1 MRRFFLRCA
10 AAALA
15 AVLTLPPALAAER
28 DSEMVRVGLAYGSSA
43 LASANLENNTGY
55 GSGYRMGYFDDGLDF
70 VELARTDEGETQI
83 TMVKAQNTWV
93 NGTSY
98 SNSDNGGEAIGCY
111 HVLVEDGYRSYEQ
124 AAADAQEYR
133 DGFVAWIGGDYQVRA
148 GAYLTEEEAED
159 AAWDLDGEVVGTSS
173 YAVNVTV
180 TGTDQILFQFDGGD
194 ALALGVMPDVTGTD
208 SVRTWFKGY
217 RYYGGFRYER
227 IGGGDLTVVNIVDL
241 ETYIKGVVPYE
252 MSSSWPLEALKV
264 QAVCARSYAYINIH
278 SGKHTSYHFDVCN
291 TTDCQAYYGAGTNS
305 SSYQA
310 TERTDRAVDETA
322 GEYAWYDGQ
331 VIEAFYS
338 SSHGGAS
345 ESVYNVWG
353 TSLEQ
358 YPYLCGVEDPYE
370 ADMASKNSYSSWTV
384 SYTSS
389 ELAQRLERYDYDA
402 SSGIESLTLTY
413 SDLGNVIQVRV
424 NYRDGGSDTI
434 RPSSMRSSSMRSVFG
449 ISSIR
454 FTVNGRAASSGS
466 GTTSSSGGGLTAN
479 GSTSLDSQGSYTVI
493 SGSGSLSQAGLDGLY
508 AISGS
513 GSITPAEDAAS
524 GGGSDTDTPA
534 GTQVTVSGSSYS
546 FQGSGNG
553 HQLGLSQYG
562 AWAMAERGFTYEE
575 IIEFYYPGTYVR

>member
-1 MRRFFLRCA
+1 MQF
-10 AAALA
+10 A
-15 AVLTLPPALAAER
+15 AVLLAVVLALPTVLAAG
-28 DSEMVRVGLAYGSSA
+28 SGGEMVRVGLAYGSGA
-43 LASANLENNTGY
+43 LVNANLENNTGY
-55 GSGYRMGYFDDGLDF
+55 GSGYRMGYFDDDLDF
-70 VELARTDEGETQI
+70 VELAWTDEDETQI
-83 TMVKAQNTWV
+83 TMVKTQNVWV
-93 NGTSY
+93 NGSSY
-98 SNSDNGGEAIGCY
+98 STSDNGGDVIGCY

-133 DGFVAWIGGDYQVRA
+133 DGFVAWIDGDYQVRA
-148 GAYLTEEEAED
+148 GSYTSRQEAED
-159 AAWDLDGEVVGTSS
+159 AAQSLGGTVAGTSS
-173 YAVNVTV
+173 YAVNVTR
-180 TGTDQILFQFDGGD
+180 TGTAEILFQFDGGD
-194 ALALGVMPDVTGTD
+194 DLALGVMPDVTGADT
-208 SVRTWFKGY
+208 VRTWFKGY

-227 IGGGDLTVVNIVDL
+227 IGGGALTVVNIVDL

-310 TERTDRAVDETA
+310 TERTDQAVDETA

-370 ADMASKNSYSSWTV
+370 ADMANKNSYSSWTV

-389 ELAQRLERYDYDA
+389 ELAQRLENYGYDA

-434 RPSSMRSSSMRSVFG
+434 RPSSMRSVFG

-454 FTVNGRAASSGS
+454 FTVNGQAASSGS

-479 GSTSLDSQGSYTVI
+479 GSTSLDSQGTYTVI

-524 GGGSDTDTPA
+524 GGGSGTDTPT

-562 AWAMAERGFTYEE
+562 AWAMAERGFTYDE

>member
-1 MRRFFLRCA
+1 MQFA
-10 AAALA
+10 AVLLAVVLALPTALA
-15 AVLTLPPALAAER
+15 AG
-28 DSEMVRVGLAYGSSA
+28 SGGEMVRVGLAYGSGA
-43 LASANLENNTGY
+43 LVNANLENNTGY

-70 VELARTDEGETQI
+70 VELARTDEDETQI
-83 TMVKAQNTWV
+83 TMVKTQNTWV

-98 SNSDNGGEAIGCY
+98 SNSDNGGDVIGCY
-111 HVLVEDGYRSYEQ
+111 HVLVESGYRSYEQ

-133 DGFVAWIGGDYQVRA
+133 DGFVAWIDGDYQVRA
-148 GAYLTEEEAED
+148 GSYTSRQEAED
-159 AAWDLDGEVVGTSS
+159 AAQSLGGTVAGTSS
-173 YAVNVTV
+173 YAVNVTR
-180 TGTDQILFQFDGGD
+180 TGTAEILFQFDGGD
-194 ALALGVMPDVTGTD
+194 ALALGVMPDVTGADT
-208 SVRTWFKGY
+208 VRTWFKGY
-217 RYYGGFRYER
+217 RYCGGFRYER

-252 MSSSWPLEALKV
+252 MSNSWPLEALKV

-310 TERTDRAVDETA
+310 NERTDQAVDETA
-322 GEYAWYDGQ
+322 GKYAWYDGQ

-353 TSLEQ
+353 SSLEQ

-370 ADMASKNSYSSWTV
+370 ADMASKNSYSSWRV

-389 ELAQRLERYDYDA
+389 ELAQRLQARGYNA
-402 SSGIESLTLTY
+402 SSGIASLTLTY

-424 NYRDGGSDTI
+424 TYGNGESNDLKPTSI
-434 RPSSMRSSSMRSVFG
+434 RSVFG
-449 ISSIR
+449 VSSIR
-454 FTVNGRAASSGS
+454 FTVNGQSVSSGA
-466 GTTSSSGGGLTAN
+466 GTSSSGGGLTAN
-479 GSTSLDSQGSYTVI
+479 GSASLDSQGTYTVI

-513 GSITPAEDAAS
+513 GSVTPAEDAAS
-524 GGGSDTDTPA
+524 GGGSGTDTPA

-562 AWAMAERGFTYEE
+562 ARAMAERGFTYDE

>member
-1 MRRFFLRCA
+1 MQFA
-10 AAALA
+10 AVLLAVVLALPTALA
-15 AVLTLPPALAAER
+15 AG
-28 DSEMVRVGLAYGSSA
+28 SGGEMVRVGLAYGRGA
-43 LASANLENNTGY
+43 LVNANLENNTGY
-55 GSGYRMGYFDDGLDF
+55 GSGYRMGYFDDDLDF
-70 VELARTDEGETQI
+70 VELAWTDEDETQI
-83 TMVKAQNTWV
+83 TMVKTQNTWV

-98 SNSDNGGEAIGCY
+98 SNSDNGGDVIGCY
-111 HVLVEDGYRSYEQ
+111 HVLVESGYRSYEQ

-133 DGFVAWIGGDYQVRA
+133 DGFVAWIDGDYQVRA
-148 GAYLTEEEAED
+148 GSYTSRQEAED
-159 AAWDLDGEVVGTSS
+159 AAQSLGGTVAGTSS
-173 YAVNVTV
+173 YAVNVTR
-180 TGTDQILFQFDGGD
+180 TGTAEILFQFDGGD
-194 ALALGVMPDVTGTD
+194 DLALGVMPDVTGAD
-208 SVRTWFKGY
+208 AVRTWFKGY

-310 TERTDRAVDETA
+310 TERTDQAVDETA

-389 ELAQRLERYDYDA
+389 ELAQRLENYGYDA

-434 RPSSMRSSSMRSVFG
+434 RPSSMRSVFG

-454 FTVNGRAASSGS
+454 FTVNGQAASSGS

-479 GSTSLDSQGSYTVI
+479 GSTSLDSQGTYTVI

-524 GGGSDTDTPA
+524 GGGSGTDTPT

>member
-1 MRRFFLRCA
+1 MQF
-10 AAALA
+10 A
-15 AVLTLPPALAAER
+15 AVLLAVVLALPTVLAAG
-28 DSEMVRVGLAYGSSA
+28 SGGEMVRVGLAYGSGA
-43 LASANLENNTGY
+43 LVNANLENNTGY
-55 GSGYRMGYFDDGLDF
+55 GSGYRMGYFDDDLDF
-70 VELARTDEGETQI
+70 VELAWTDEDETQI
-83 TMVKAQNTWV
+83 TMVKTQNTWV

-98 SNSDNGGEAIGCY
+98 SNSDNGGDVIGCY
-111 HVLVEDGYRSYEQ
+111 HVLVESGYRSYEQ
-124 AAADAQEYR
+124 AADDAQEYR
-133 DGFVAWIGGDYQVRA
+133 DGFVAWIDGDYQVRA
-148 GAYLTEEEAED
+148 GSYTSRQEAED
-159 AAWDLDGEVVGTSS
+159 AAQSLGGTVAGTSS
-173 YAVNVTV
+173 YAVNVTR
-180 TGTDQILFQFDGGD
+180 TGTAEILFQFDGGD
-194 ALALGVMPDVTGTD
+194 DLALGVMPDVTGAD
-208 SVRTWFKGY
+208 AVRTWFKGY

-310 TERTDRAVDETA
+310 TERTDQAVDETA

-389 ELAQRLERYDYDA
+389 ELAQRLENYGYDA

-434 RPSSMRSSSMRSVFG
+434 RPSSMRSVFG

-454 FTVNGRAASSGS
+454 FTVNGQAASSGS

-479 GSTSLDSQGSYTVI
+479 GSTSLDSQGTYTVI

-524 GGGSDTDTPA
+524 GGGSGTDTPT

>member
-1 MRRFFLRCA
+1 MQFA
-10 AAALA
+10 AVLLAVVLALPTALA
-15 AVLTLPPALAAER
+15 AG
-28 DSEMVRVGLAYGSSA
+28 SGGEMVRVGLAYGSGA
-43 LASANLENNTGY
+43 LVNANLENNTGY

-70 VELARTDEGETQI
+70 VELARTDEDETQI
-83 TMVKAQNTWV
+83 TMVKTQNTWV

-98 SNSDNGGEAIGCY
+98 STSDNGGEAIGCY
-111 HVLVEDGYRSYEQ
+111 HVLVESGCRSYEQ

-133 DGFVAWIGGDYQVRA
+133 DGFVAWIDGDYQVRA
-148 GAYLTEEEAED
+148 GSYTSRQEAED
-159 AAWDLDGEVVGTSS
+159 AAQSLGGTVAGTSS
-173 YAVNVTV
+173 YAVNVTR
-180 TGTDQILFQFDGGD
+180 TGTAEILFQFDGGD
-194 ALALGVMPDVTGTD
+194 ALALGVMPDVTGADT
-208 SVRTWFKGY
+208 VRTWFKGY
-217 RYYGGFRYER
+217 RYCGGFRYER

-252 MSSSWPLEALKV
+252 MSNSWPLEALKV

-310 TERTDRAVDETA
+310 NERTDQAVDETA
-322 GEYAWYDGQ
+322 GKYAWYDGQ

-353 TSLEQ
+353 SSLEQ

-370 ADMASKNSYSSWTV
+370 ADMASQNSYSSWTV

-389 ELAQRLERYDYDA
+389 ELAQRLQARGYNA
-402 SSGIESLTLTY
+402 SSGIASLTLTY

-424 NYRDGGSDTI
+424 TYGNGESNDLKPTSI
-434 RPSSMRSSSMRSVFG
+434 RSVFG
-449 ISSIR
+449 VSSIR
-454 FTVNGRAASSGS
+454 FTVNGQSVSSGA
-466 GTTSSSGGGLTAN
+466 GTSSSGGGLTAN
-479 GSTSLDSQGSYTVI
+479 GSASLDSQGTYTVI

-513 GSITPAEDAAS
+513 GSVTPAEDAAS
-524 GGGSDTDTPA
+524 GGGSGTDTPT
-534 GTQVTVSGSSYS
+534 GTQVTVSGSSYI

-562 AWAMAERGFTYEE
+562 ARAMAERGFTYDE

>member
-1 MRRFFLRCA
+1 MQF
-10 AAALA
+10 A
-15 AVLTLPPALAAER
+15 AVLLAVVLALPTVLAAG
-28 DSEMVRVGLAYGSSA
+28 SGGEMVRVGLAYGSGA
-43 LASANLENNTGY
+43 LVNANLENNTGY

-70 VELARTDEGETQI
+70 VELARTDEDETQI
-83 TMVKAQNTWV
+83 TMVKTQNTWV

-98 SNSDNGGEAIGCY
+98 SNSDNGGDVIGCY
-111 HVLVEDGYRSYEQ
+111 HVLVESGYRSYEQ

-133 DGFVAWIGGDYQVRA
+133 DGFGAWIGGDYQVRA
-148 GAYLTEEEAED
+148 GSYTSRQEAED
-159 AAWDLDGEVVGTSS
+159 AAQSLGGTVAGTSS
-173 YAVNVTV
+173 YAVNVTR
-180 TGTDQILFQFDGGD
+180 TGTAEILFQFDGGED
-194 ALALGVMPDVTGTD
+194 LALGVMPDVTGAD
-208 SVRTWFKGY
+208 AVRTWFKDY

-227 IGGGDLTVVNIVDL
+227 IGGGNLTVVNIVDL

-310 TERTDRAVDETA
+310 TERTDQAVDETA

-353 TSLEQ
+353 SSLEQ

-389 ELAQRLERYDYDA
+389 ELAQRLENYGYDA

-434 RPSSMRSSSMRSVFG
+434 RPSSMRSVFG

-454 FTVNGRAASSGS
+454 FTVNGQAASSGS

-479 GSTSLDSQGSYTVI
+479 GSTSLDSQGTYTVI

-513 GSITPAEDAAS
+513 GSITPAVDAAS
-524 GGGSDTDTPA
+524 GGGSGTDTPT
-534 GTQVTVSGSSYS
+534 GTQVTVSGSSYTLP
-546 FQGSGNG
+546 GSGNG

-562 AWAMAERGFTYEE
+562 AWAMAERGFTYDE

>member
-1 MRRFFLRCA
+1 MQFA
-10 AAALA
+10 AVLLAVVLALPTALA
-15 AVLTLPPALAAER
+15 AG
-28 DSEMVRVGLAYGSSA
+28 SGGEMVRVGLAYGSGA
-43 LASANLENNTGY
+43 LVNANLENNTGY
-55 GSGYRMGYFDDGLDF
+55 GSGYRMGYFDDDLDF
-70 VELARTDEGETQI
+70 VELAWTDEDETQI
-83 TMVKAQNTWV
+83 TMVKTQNTWV

-98 SNSDNGGEAIGCY
+98 SNSDNGGDVIGCY
-111 HVLVEDGYRSYEQ
+111 HVLVESGYRSYEQ

-133 DGFVAWIGGDYQVRA
+133 DGFVAWIDGDYQVRA
-148 GAYLTEEEAED
+148 GSYTSRQEAED
-159 AAWDLDGEVVGTSS
+159 AAQSLGGTVAGTSS
-173 YAVNVTV
+173 YAVNVTR
-180 TGTDQILFQFDGGD
+180 TGTAEILFQFDGGD
-194 ALALGVMPDVTGTD
+194 ALALGVMPDVTGAD
-208 SVRTWFKGY
+208 AVRTWFKGY

-310 TERTDRAVDETA
+310 TERTDQAVDETA

-389 ELAQRLERYDYDA
+389 ELAQRLENYGYDA

-434 RPSSMRSSSMRSVFG
+434 RPSSMRSVFG

-454 FTVNGRAASSGS
+454 FTVNGQAASSGS

-479 GSTSLDSQGSYTVI
+479 GSTSLDSQGTYTVI

-513 GSITPAEDAAS
+513 GSVTPAEDAAS
-524 GGGSDTDTPA
+524 GGGSGTDTPT

>member
-1 MRRFFLRCA
+1 MQF
-10 AAALA
+10 AAALL
-15 AVLTLPPALAAER
+15 AVVLALPTALAAG
-28 DSEMVRVGLAYGSSA
+28 SGGEMVRVGLAYGSGA
-43 LASANLENNTGY
+43 LVNANLENNTGY
-55 GSGYRMGYFDDGLDF
+55 GSGYRMGYFDDDLDF
-70 VELARTDEGETQI
+70 VELARTDEDETQI
-83 TMVKAQNTWV
+83 TMVKTQNTWV

-98 SNSDNGGEAIGCY
+98 SNSDNGGDVIGCY
-111 HVLVEDGYRSYEQ
+111 HVLVESGYRSYEQ

-133 DGFVAWIGGDYQVRA
+133 DGFVAWIDGDYQVRA
-148 GAYLTEEEAED
+148 GSYTSRQEAED
-159 AAWDLDGEVVGTSS
+159 AAQSLGGTVAGTSS
-173 YAVNVTV
+173 YAVNVTR
-180 TGTDQILFQFDGGD
+180 TGTAEILFQFDGGD
-194 ALALGVMPDVTGTD
+194 ALTLGVMPDVTGAD
-208 SVRTWFKGY
+208 AVRTWFKGY

-310 TERTDRAVDETA
+310 TERTDQAVDETA

-389 ELAQRLERYDYDA
+389 ELAQRLENYGYDA

-424 NYRDGGSDTI
+424 NYRGGGSDTI
-434 RPSSMRSSSMRSVFG
+434 RPSSMRSVFG

-454 FTVNGRAASSGS
+454 FTVNGQAASSGS

-479 GSTSLDSQGSYTVI
+479 GSTSLDSQGTYTVI

-524 GGGSDTDTPA
+524 GGGPGTDTPT

-562 AWAMAERGFTYEE
+562 AWAMAERGFTYDE

>member
-1 MRRFFLRCA
+1 MQF
-10 AAALA
+10 A
-15 AVLTLPPALAAER
+15 AVLLAVVLALPTVLAAG
-28 DSEMVRVGLAYGSSA
+28 SGGEMVRVGLAYGSGA
-43 LASANLENNTGY
+43 LVNANLENNTGY
-55 GSGYRMGYFDDGLDF
+55 GSGYRMGYFDDDLDF
-70 VELARTDEGETQI
+70 VELAWTDEDETQI
-83 TMVKAQNTWV
+83 TMVKTQNTWV

-98 SNSDNGGEAIGCY
+98 SNSDNGGDVIGCY

-133 DGFVAWIGGDYQVRA
+133 DGFVAWIDGDYQVRA
-148 GAYLTEEEAED
+148 GSYTSRQEAED
-159 AAWDLDGEVVGTSS
+159 AAQSLGGTVAGTSS
-173 YAVNVTV
+173 YAVNVTR
-180 TGTDQILFQFDGGD
+180 TGTAEILFQFDGGD
-194 ALALGVMPDVTGTD
+194 DLALGVMPDVTGADT
-208 SVRTWFKGY
+208 VRTWFKGY

-310 TERTDRAVDETA
+310 TERTDQAVDETA

-389 ELAQRLERYDYDA
+389 ELAQRLENYGYDA

-434 RPSSMRSSSMRSVFG
+434 RPSSMRSVFG

-454 FTVNGRAASSGS
+454 FTVNGQAASSGS

-479 GSTSLDSQGSYTVI
+479 GSTSLDSQGTYTVI

-524 GGGSDTDTPA
+524 GGGSGTDTPT

>member
-1 MRRFFLRCA
+1 MQF
-10 AAALA
+10 A
-15 AVLTLPPALAAER
+15 AVLLAVVLALPTVLAAG
-28 DSEMVRVGLAYGSSA
+28 SGGEMVRVGLAYGSGA
-43 LASANLENNTGY
+43 LVNANLENNTGY
-55 GSGYRMGYFDDGLDF
+55 GSGYRMGYFDDDLDF
-70 VELARTDEGETQI
+70 VELAWTDEDETQI
-83 TMVKAQNTWV
+83 TMVKTQNTWV

-98 SNSDNGGEAIGCY
+98 SNSDNGGDVIGCY
-111 HVLVEDGYRSYEQ
+111 HVLVESGYRSYEQ

-133 DGFVAWIGGDYQVRA
+133 DGFVAWIDGDYQVRA
-148 GAYLTEEEAED
+148 GSYTSRQEAED
-159 AAWDLDGEVVGTSS
+159 AAQSLGGTVAGTSS
-173 YAVNVTV
+173 YAVNVTR
-180 TGTDQILFQFDGGD
+180 TGTAEILFQFDGGD
-194 ALALGVMPDVTGTD
+194 ALALGVMPDVTGAD
-208 SVRTWFKGY
+208 AVRTWFKGY

-227 IGGGDLTVVNIVDL
+227 IGGGALTVVNIVDL

-310 TERTDRAVDETA
+310 TERTDQAVDETA

-389 ELAQRLERYDYDA
+389 ELAQRLENYGYDA

-434 RPSSMRSSSMRSVFG
+434 RPSSMRSVFG

-454 FTVNGRAASSGS
+454 FTVNGQAASSGS

-524 GGGSDTDTPA
+524 GGGSGTDTPT

>member
-1 MRRFFLRCA
+1 MQFA
-10 AAALA
+10 AVLLAVVLALPTALA
-15 AVLTLPPALAAER
+15 AG
-28 DSEMVRVGLAYGSSA
+28 SGGEMVRVGLAYGSGA
-43 LASANLENNTGY
+43 LVNANLENNTGY

-70 VELARTDEGETQI
+70 VELARTDEDETQI
-83 TMVKAQNTWV
+83 TMVKTQNTWV

-98 SNSDNGGEAIGCY
+98 SNSDNGGDVIGCY
-111 HVLVEDGYRSYEQ
+111 HVLMESGYRSYEQ

-133 DGFVAWIGGDYQVRA
+133 DGFVAWIDGDYQVRA
-148 GAYLTEEEAED
+148 GSYTSRQEAED
-159 AAWDLDGEVVGTSS
+159 AAQSLGGTVAGTSS
-173 YAVNVTV
+173 YAVNVTR
-180 TGTDQILFQFDGGD
+180 TGTAEILFQFDGGD
-194 ALALGVMPDVTGTD
+194 DLALGVMPDVTGADT
-208 SVRTWFKGY
+208 VRTWFKGY

-310 TERTDRAVDETA
+310 TERTDQAVDETA

-389 ELAQRLERYDYDA
+389 ELAQRLENYGYDA

-413 SDLGNVIQVRV
+413 SDLGNVIRVRV

-434 RPSSMRSSSMRSVFG
+434 RPSSMRSVFG

-454 FTVNGRAASSGS
+454 FTVNGQAASSGS

-479 GSTSLDSQGSYTVI
+479 GSTSLDSQGTYTVI

-524 GGGSDTDTPA
+524 GGGSGTDTPT

-562 AWAMAERGFTYEE
+562 AWAMAERGFTYDE

>member
-1 MRRFFLRCA
+1 MQF
-10 AAALA
+10 A
-15 AVLTLPPALAAER
+15 AVLLAVVLSLPTVLAAG
-28 DSEMVRVGLAYGSSA
+28 SGGEMVRVGLAYGSGA
-43 LASANLENNTGY
+43 LVNANLENNTGY
-55 GSGYRMGYFDDGLDF
+55 GSGYRMGYFDDDLDF
-70 VELARTDEGETQI
+70 VELAWTDEDETQI
-83 TMVKAQNTWV
+83 TMVKTQNTWV

-98 SNSDNGGEAIGCY
+98 SNSDNGGDVIGCY
-111 HVLVEDGYRSYEQ
+111 HVLVESGYRSYEQ

-133 DGFVAWIGGDYQVRA
+133 DGFVAWIDGDYQVRA
-148 GAYLTEEEAED
+148 GSYTSRQEAED
-159 AAWDLDGEVVGTSS
+159 AAQSLGGTVAGTSS
-173 YAVNVTV
+173 YAVNVTR
-180 TGTDQILFQFDGGD
+180 TGTAEILFQFDGGD
-194 ALALGVMPDVTGTD
+194 DLALGVMPDVTGADT
-208 SVRTWFKGY
+208 VRTWFKGY

-227 IGGGDLTVVNIVDL
+227 IGGGALTVVNIVDL

-310 TERTDRAVDETA
+310 TERTDQAVDETA

-370 ADMASKNSYSSWTV
+370 ADMANKNSYSSWTV

-389 ELAQRLERYDYDA
+389 ELAQRLENYGYDA
-402 SSGIESLTLTY
+402 SSGIESLTLTS

-434 RPSSMRSSSMRSVFG
+434 RPSSMRSVFG

-454 FTVNGRAASSGS
+454 FTVNGQAASSGS

-479 GSTSLDSQGSYTVI
+479 GSTSLDSQGTYTVI

-524 GGGSDTDTPA
+524 GGGSGTDTPT

-562 AWAMAERGFTYEE
+562 AWAMAERGFTYDE

>member
-1 MRRFFLRCA
+1 MQF
-10 AAALA
+10 A
-15 AVLTLPPALAAER
+15 AVLLAVVLALPTVLAAGSG
-28 DSEMVRVGLAYGSSA
+28 SEMVRVGLAYGSGA
-43 LASANLENNTGY
+43 LVNANLENNTGY
-55 GSGYRMGYFDDGLDF
+55 GSGYRMGYFDDDLDF
-70 VELARTDEGETQI
+70 VELARTDEDETQI
-83 TMVKAQNTWV
+83 TMVKTQNTWV

-98 SNSDNGGEAIGCY
+98 SNSDNGGDVIGCY
-111 HVLVEDGYRSYEQ
+111 HVLVESGYRSYEQ
-124 AAADAQEYR
+124 AAADAQKYR
-133 DGFVAWIGGDYQVRA
+133 DGFVAWIDGDYQVRA
-148 GAYLTEEEAED
+148 GSYTSRQEAED
-159 AAWDLDGEVVGTSS
+159 AAQSLGGTVAGTSS
-173 YAVNVTV
+173 YAVNVTRP
-180 TGTDQILFQFDGGD
+180 GTPEILFQFDEGD
-194 ALALGVMPDVTGTD
+194 ALALGVMPDVTGADT
-208 SVRTWFKGY
+208 VRTWFKGY

-227 IGGGDLTVVNIVDL
+227 ISGGDLTVVNIVDL

-310 TERTDRAVDETA
+310 TERTDQAVDETA

-389 ELAQRLERYDYDA
+389 ELAQRLENYDYDA

-424 NYRDGGSDTI
+424 NYQDGGSDTI
-434 RPSSMRSSSMRSVFG
+434 RPSSMRSVFG

-454 FTVNGRAASSGS
+454 FTVNGQAASSGS
-466 GTTSSSGGGLTAN
+466 GTTSGSGGGLTAN
-479 GSTSLDSQGSYTVI
+479 GSTSLDSQGTYTVI

-513 GSITPAEDAAS
+513 GSITSVEDAAS
-524 GGGSDTDTPA
+524 GGGSGTDTPS
-534 GTQVTVSGSSYS
+534 GTQVTVSGSSYT

-575 IIEFYYPGTYVR
+575 IIEFYYPGTYVQ

>member
-1 MRRFFLRCA
+1 MQF
-10 AAALA
+10 A
-15 AVLTLPPALAAER
+15 AVLLAVVLALPTVLAAG
-28 DSEMVRVGLAYGSSA
+28 SGGEMVRVGLAYGSGA
-43 LASANLENNTGY
+43 LVNANLENNTGY
-55 GSGYRMGYFDDGLDF
+55 GSGYRMGYFDDDLDF
-70 VELARTDEGETQI
+70 VELAWTDEDETQI
-83 TMVKAQNTWV
+83 TMVKTQNTWV

-98 SNSDNGGEAIGCY
+98 SNSDNGGDVIGCY
-111 HVLVEDGYRSYEQ
+111 HVLVESGYRSYEQ

-133 DGFVAWIGGDYQVRA
+133 DGFVAWIDGDYQVRA
-148 GAYLTEEEAED
+148 GSYTSRQEAED
-159 AAWDLDGEVVGTSS
+159 AAQSLGGTVAGTSS
-173 YAVNVTV
+173 YAVNVTR
-180 TGTDQILFQFDGGD
+180 TGTAEILFQFDGGD
-194 ALALGVMPDVTGTD
+194 ALALGVMPDVTGAD
-208 SVRTWFKGY
+208 AVRTWFKGY

-310 TERTDRAVDETA
+310 TERTDQAVDETA

-389 ELAQRLERYDYDA
+389 ELAQRLENYGYDA

-424 NYRDGGSDTI
+424 NYRDGGSNTI
-434 RPSSMRSSSMRSVFG
+434 RPSSMRSVFG

-454 FTVNGRAASSGS
+454 FTVNGQAASSGS

-479 GSTSLDSQGSYTVI
+479 GSTSLDSQGTYTVI

-524 GGGSDTDTPA
+524 GGGSGTDTPT

>member
-1 MRRFFLRCA
+1 MQFA
-10 AAALA
+10 AVLLAVVLALPTALA
-15 AVLTLPPALAAER
+15 AG
-28 DSEMVRVGLAYGSSA
+28 SGGEMVRVGLAYGSGA
-43 LASANLENNTGY
+43 LVNANLENNTGY
-55 GSGYRMGYFDDGLDF
+55 GSGYRMGYFDDDLDF
-70 VELARTDEGETQI
+70 VELARTDEDETQI
-83 TMVKAQNTWV
+83 TMVKTQNTWV

-98 SNSDNGGEAIGCY
+98 SNSDNGGDVIGCY
-111 HVLVEDGYRSYEQ
+111 HVLVESGYRSYEQ

-133 DGFVAWIGGDYQVRA
+133 DGFVAWIDGDYQVRA
-148 GAYLTEEEAED
+148 GSYTSRQEAED
-159 AAWDLDGEVVGTSS
+159 AAQSLGGTVAGTSS
-173 YAVNVTV
+173 YAVNVTR
-180 TGTDQILFQFDGGD
+180 TGTAEILFQFDGGD
-194 ALALGVMPDVTGTD
+194 ALALGVMPDVTGAD
-208 SVRTWFKGY
+208 AVRTWFKGY

-310 TERTDRAVDETA
+310 TERTDQAVDETA

-389 ELAQRLERYDYDA
+389 ELAQRLENYGYDA

-434 RPSSMRSSSMRSVFG
+434 RPSSMRSVFG

-454 FTVNGRAASSGS
+454 FTVNGQAASSGS

-479 GSTSLDSQGSYTVI
+479 GSTSLDSQGTYTVI

-524 GGGSDTDTPA
+524 GGGSGTDTPT

-562 AWAMAERGFTYEE
+562 AWAMAERGFTYDE

>member
-1 MRRFFLRCA
+1 MQFA
-10 AAALA
+10 AVLLAVVLALPTALA
-15 AVLTLPPALAAER
+15 AG
-28 DSEMVRVGLAYGSSA
+28 SGGEMVRVGLAYGSGA
-43 LASANLENNTGY
+43 LVNANLENNTGY

-70 VELARTDEGETQI
+70 VELARTDEDETQI
-83 TMVKAQNTWV
+83 TMVKTQNTWV

-98 SNSDNGGEAIGCY
+98 SNSDNGGDVIGCY
-111 HVLVEDGYRSYEQ
+111 HVLVESGYRSYEQ

-133 DGFVAWIGGDYQVRA
+133 DGFVAWIDGDYQVRA
-148 GAYLTEEEAED
+148 GSYTSRQEAED
-159 AAWDLDGEVVGTSS
+159 AAQSLGGTVAGTSS
-173 YAVNVTV
+173 YAVNVTR
-180 TGTDQILFQFDGGD
+180 TGTAEILFQFDGGD
-194 ALALGVMPDVTGTD
+194 ALALGVMPDVTGAD
-208 SVRTWFKGY
+208 AVRTWFKGY
-217 RYYGGFRYER
+217 RYCGGFRYER

-252 MSSSWPLEALKV
+252 MSNSWPLEALKV

-310 TERTDRAVDETA
+310 NERTDQAVDETA

-353 TSLEQ
+353 SSLEQ

-370 ADMASKNSYSSWTV
+370 ADMASQNSYSSWTV

-389 ELAQRLERYDYDA
+389 ELAQRLQARGYNA
-402 SSGIESLTLTY
+402 SSGIASLTLMY

-424 NYRDGGSDTI
+424 TYGNGESNDLKPTSI
-434 RPSSMRSSSMRSVFG
+434 RSVFG
-449 ISSIR
+449 VSSIR
-454 FTVNGRAASSGS
+454 FTVNGQSVSSGA
-466 GTTSSSGGGLTAN
+466 GTSSSGGGLTAN
-479 GSTSLDSQGSYTVI
+479 GSASLDSQGTYTVI

-513 GSITPAEDAAS
+513 GSVTPAKDAAS
-524 GGGSDTDTPA
+524 GGGSGTDTPA
-534 GTQVTVSGSSYS
+534 GTQVTVSGSSYI

-562 AWAMAERGFTYEE
+562 ARAMAERGFTYDE

>member
-1 MRRFFLRCA
+1 MQF
-10 AAALA
+10 A
-15 AVLTLPPALAAER
+15 AVLLAVVLALPTVLAAG
-28 DSEMVRVGLAYGSSA
+28 SGGEMVRVGLAYGSGA
-43 LASANLENNTGY
+43 LVNANLENNTGY
-55 GSGYRMGYFDDGLDF
+55 GSGYRMGYFDDDLDF
-70 VELARTDEGETQI
+70 VELAWTDEDETQI
-83 TMVKAQNTWV
+83 TMVKTQNTWV

-98 SNSDNGGEAIGCY
+98 SNSDNGGDVIGCY
-111 HVLVEDGYRSYEQ
+111 HVLVESGYRSYEQ
-124 AAADAQEYR
+124 AAADAQKYR
-133 DGFVAWIGGDYQVRA
+133 DSFVAWIDGDYQVRA
-148 GAYLTEEEAED
+148 GSYTSRQEAED
-159 AAWDLDGEVVGTSS
+159 AAQSLGGTVAGTSS
-173 YAVNVTV
+173 YAVNVTC
-180 TGTDQILFQFDGGD
+180 TGTAEILFQFDGGD
-194 ALALGVMPDVTGTD
+194 DLALGVMPDVTGAD
-208 SVRTWFKGY
+208 AVRTWFKGY

-310 TERTDRAVDETA
+310 TERTDQAVDETA

-353 TSLEQ
+353 TSLER

-389 ELAQRLERYDYDA
+389 ELAQRLENYGYDA

-434 RPSSMRSSSMRSVFG
+434 RPSSMRSVFG

-454 FTVNGRAASSGS
+454 FTVNGQAASSGS
-466 GTTSSSGGGLTAN
+466 GTTSSSGGELTAN
-479 GSTSLDSQGSYTVI
+479 GSTSLDSQGTFTVI

-524 GGGSDTDTPA
+524 GGGSGTDTPT

-562 AWAMAERGFTYEE
+562 AWAMAERGFTYDE

>member
-1 MRRFFLRCA
+1 MQFA
-10 AAALA
+10 AVLLAVVLALPTALA
-15 AVLTLPPALAAER
+15 AG
-28 DSEMVRVGLAYGSSA
+28 SGGEMVRVGLAYGSGA
-43 LASANLENNTGY
+43 LVNANLENNTGY

-70 VELARTDEGETQI
+70 VELAWTDEDETQI
-83 TMVKAQNTWV
+83 TMVKTQNTWV

-98 SNSDNGGEAIGCY
+98 SNSDNGGDVIGCY
-111 HVLVEDGYRSYEQ
+111 HVLVESGYRSYEQ

-133 DGFVAWIGGDYQVRA
+133 DGFVAWIDGDYQVRA
-148 GAYLTEEEAED
+148 GSYTSRQEAED
-159 AAWDLDGEVVGTSS
+159 AAQSLGGTVAGTSS
-173 YAVNVTV
+173 YAVNVTR
-180 TGTDQILFQFDGGD
+180 TGTAEILFQFDGGD
-194 ALALGVMPDVTGTD
+194 ALALGVMPDVTGADT
-208 SVRTWFKGY
+208 VRTWFKGY
-217 RYYGGFRYER
+217 RYCGGFRYER

-252 MSSSWPLEALKV
+252 MSNSWPLEALKV

-310 TERTDRAVDETA
+310 NERTDQAVDETA

-353 TSLEQ
+353 SSLEQ

-389 ELAQRLERYDYDA
+389 ELAQRLQARGYNA
-402 SSGIESLTLTY
+402 SSGIASLTLTY

-424 NYRDGGSDTI
+424 TYGNGESNDLKPTSI
-434 RPSSMRSSSMRSVFG
+434 RSVFG
-449 ISSIR
+449 VSSIR
-454 FTVNGRAASSGS
+454 FTVNGQSVSSGA
-466 GTTSSSGGGLTAN
+466 GTSSSGGGLTAN
-479 GSTSLDSQGSYTVI
+479 GSASLDSQGTYTVI

-513 GSITPAEDAAS
+513 GSVTPAEDAAS
-524 GGGSDTDTPA
+524 GGGSGTDTPA
-534 GTQVTVSGSSYS
+534 GTQVTVSGSSYI

>member
-1 MRRFFLRCA
+1 MQF
-10 AAALA
+10 A
-15 AVLTLPPALAAER
+15 AVLLAVVLALPTVLAAG
-28 DSEMVRVGLAYGSSA
+28 SGGEMVRVGLAYGSGA
-43 LASANLENNTGY
+43 LVNANLENNTGY
-55 GSGYRMGYFDDGLDF
+55 GSGYRMGYFDDDLDF
-70 VELARTDEGETQI
+70 VELAWTDEDETQI
-83 TMVKAQNTWV
+83 TMVKTQNTWV

-98 SNSDNGGEAIGCY
+98 SNSDNGGDVIGCY
-111 HVLVEDGYRSYEQ
+111 HVLVESGYRSYEQ
-124 AAADAQEYR
+124 ADADAQEYR
-133 DGFVAWIGGDYQVRA
+133 DGFVAWIDGDYQVRA
-148 GAYLTEEEAED
+148 GSYTSRQEAED
-159 AAWDLDGEVVGTSS
+159 AAQSLGGTVAGTSS
-173 YAVNVTV
+173 YAVNVTR
-180 TGTDQILFQFDGGD
+180 TGTAEILFQFDGGD
-194 ALALGVMPDVTGTD
+194 ALALGVMPDVTGAD
-208 SVRTWFKGY
+208 AVRTWFKGY

-310 TERTDRAVDETA
+310 TERTDQAVDETA

-389 ELAQRLERYDYDA
+389 ELAQRLENYGYDA

-434 RPSSMRSSSMRSVFG
+434 RPSSMRSVFG

-454 FTVNGRAASSGS
+454 FTVNGQAASSGS

-479 GSTSLDSQGSYTVI
+479 GSTSLDSQGTYTVI

-524 GGGSDTDTPA
+524 GGGSGTDTPT

-562 AWAMAERGFTYEE
+562 AWAMAERGFTYDE

>member
-1 MRRFFLRCA
+1 MQF
-10 AAALA
+10 A
-15 AVLTLPPALAAER
+15 AVLLAVVLALPTVLAAG
-28 DSEMVRVGLAYGSSA
+28 SGGEMVRVGLAYGSGA
-43 LASANLENNTGY
+43 LVNANLENNTGY
-55 GSGYRMGYFDDGLDF
+55 GSGYRMGYFDDDLDF
-70 VELARTDEGETQI
+70 VELAWTDEDETQI
-83 TMVKAQNTWV
+83 TMVKTQNTWV

-98 SNSDNGGEAIGCY
+98 SNSDNGGDVIGCY
-111 HVLVEDGYRSYEQ
+111 HVLVESGYRSYEQ
-124 AAADAQEYR
+124 AAAAAQEYR
-133 DGFVAWIGGDYQVRA
+133 DGFVAWIDGDYQVRA
-148 GAYLTEEEAED
+148 GSYTSRQEAED
-159 AAWDLDGEVVGTSS
+159 AAQNLGGTVAGTSS
-173 YAVNVTV
+173 YAVNVTR
-180 TGTDQILFQFDGGD
+180 TGTAEILFQFDGGD
-194 ALALGVMPDVTGTD
+194 DLALGVMPDVTGADT
-208 SVRTWFKGY
+208 VRTWFKGY

-252 MSSSWPLEALKV
+252 MSRSWPLEALKV

-310 TERTDRAVDETA
+310 TERTDQAVDETA

-389 ELAQRLERYDYDA
+389 ELAQRLENYGYDA

-434 RPSSMRSSSMRSVFG
+434 RPSSMRSVFG

-454 FTVNGRAASSGS
+454 FTVNGQAASSGS

-479 GSTSLDSQGSYTVI
+479 GSTSLDSQGTYTVI

-524 GGGSDTDTPA
+524 GGGSGTDTPT

>member
-1 MRRFFLRCA
+1 MQF
-10 AAALA
+10 A
-15 AVLTLPPALAAER
+15 AVLLAVVLALPTVLAAG
-28 DSEMVRVGLAYGSSA
+28 SGGEMVRVGLAYGSGA
-43 LASANLENNTGY
+43 LVNANLENNTGY
-55 GSGYRMGYFDDGLDF
+55 GSGYRMGYFDDDLDF
-70 VELARTDEGETQI
+70 VELAWTDEDETQI
-83 TMVKAQNTWV
+83 TMVKTQNTWV

-98 SNSDNGGEAIGCY
+98 SNSDNGGDVIGCY
-111 HVLVEDGYRSYEQ
+111 HVLVESGYRSYEQ
-124 AAADAQEYR
+124 AAAAAQEYR
-133 DGFVAWIGGDYQVRA
+133 DGFVAWIDGDYQVRA
-148 GAYLTEEEAED
+148 GSYTSRQEAED
-159 AAWDLDGEVVGTSS
+159 AAQSLGGTVAGTSS
-173 YAVNVTV
+173 YAVNVTR
-180 TGTDQILFQFDGGD
+180 TGTAEILFQFDGGD
-194 ALALGVMPDVTGTD
+194 DLALGVMPDVTGAD
-208 SVRTWFKGY
+208 AVRTWFKGY

-310 TERTDRAVDETA
+310 TERTDQAVDETA

-389 ELAQRLERYDYDA
+389 ELAQRLENYGYDA

-434 RPSSMRSSSMRSVFG
+434 RPSSMRSVFG

-454 FTVNGRAASSGS
+454 FTVNGQAASSGS

-479 GSTSLDSQGSYTVI
+479 GSTSLDSQGTYTVI

-524 GGGSDTDTPA
+524 GGGSGTDTPT

-562 AWAMAERGFTYEE
+562 AWAMAERGFTYDE

>member
-1 MRRFFLRCA
+1 MQF
-10 AAALA
+10 A
-15 AVLTLPPALAAER
+15 AVLLAVVLALPTVLAAG
-28 DSEMVRVGLAYGSSA
+28 SGGEMVRVGLAYGSGA
-43 LASANLENNTGY
+43 LVNANLENNTGY
-55 GSGYRMGYFDDGLDF
+55 GSGYRMGYFDDDLDF
-70 VELARTDEGETQI
+70 VELAWTDEDETQI
-83 TMVKAQNTWV
+83 TMVKTQNTWV

-98 SNSDNGGEAIGCY
+98 SNSDNGGDVIGCY
-111 HVLVEDGYRSYEQ
+111 HVLVESGYRSYEQ

-133 DGFVAWIGGDYQVRA
+133 DGFVAWIDGDYQVRA
-148 GAYLTEEEAED
+148 GSYTSRQEAED
-159 AAWDLDGEVVGTSS
+159 AAQSLGGMVAGTSS
-173 YAVNVTV
+173 YAVNVTR
-180 TGTDQILFQFDGGD
+180 TGTAEILFQFDGGD
-194 ALALGVMPDVTGTD
+194 ALALGVMPDVTGAD
-208 SVRTWFKGY
+208 AVRTWFKGY

-310 TERTDRAVDETA
+310 TERTDQAVDETA

-389 ELAQRLERYDYDA
+389 ELAQRLENYGYDA

-434 RPSSMRSSSMRSVFG
+434 RPSSMRSVFG

-454 FTVNGRAASSGS
+454 FTVNGQAASSGS

-479 GSTSLDSQGSYTVI
+479 GSTSLDSQGTYTVI

-524 GGGSDTDTPA
+524 GGGSGTDTPT

-562 AWAMAERGFTYEE
+562 AWAMAERGFTYDE

>member
-1 MRRFFLRCA
+1 MQF
-10 AAALA
+10 A
-15 AVLTLPPALAAER
+15 AVLLAVVLALPTVLAAG
-28 DSEMVRVGLAYGSSA
+28 SGGEMVRVGLAYGSGA
-43 LASANLENNTGY
+43 LVNANLENNTGY

-70 VELARTDEGETQI
+70 VELARTDEDETQI
-83 TMVKAQNTWV
+83 TMVKTQNTWV

-98 SNSDNGGEAIGCY
+98 SNSDNGGDVIGCY
-111 HVLVEDGYRSYEQ
+111 HVLVESGYRSYEQ

-133 DGFVAWIGGDYQVRA
+133 DGFVAWIDGDYQVRA
-148 GAYLTEEEAED
+148 GSYTSRQEAED
-159 AAWDLDGEVVGTSS
+159 AAQSLGGTVAGTSS
-173 YAVNVTV
+173 YAVNVTR
-180 TGTDQILFQFDGGD
+180 TGTAEILFQFDGGD
-194 ALALGVMPDVTGTD
+194 ALALGVMPDVTGAD
-208 SVRTWFKGY
+208 AVRTWFKGY

-310 TERTDRAVDETA
+310 TERTDQAVDETA

-389 ELAQRLERYDYDA
+389 ELAQRLENYGYDA

-434 RPSSMRSSSMRSVFG
+434 RPSSMRSVFG

-454 FTVNGRAASSGS
+454 FTVNGQAASSGS

-479 GSTSLDSQGSYTVI
+479 GSTSLDSQGTYTVI

-524 GGGSDTDTPA
+524 GGGSGTDTPT

>member
-1 MRRFFLRCA
+1 MQF
-10 AAALA
+10 A
-15 AVLTLPPALAAER
+15 AVLLAVVLSLPTVLAAG
-28 DSEMVRVGLAYGSSA
+28 SGGEMVRVGLAYGSGA
-43 LASANLENNTGY
+43 LVNANLENNTGY
-55 GSGYRMGYFDDGLDF
+55 GSGYRMGYFDDDLDF
-70 VELARTDEGETQI
+70 VELAWTDEDETQI
-83 TMVKAQNTWV
+83 TMVKTQNTWV

-98 SNSDNGGEAIGCY
+98 SNSDNGGDVIGCY
-111 HVLVEDGYRSYEQ
+111 HVLVESGYRSYEQ

-133 DGFVAWIGGDYQVRA
+133 DGFVAWIDGDYQVRA
-148 GAYLTEEEAED
+148 GSYTSRQEAED
-159 AAWDLDGEVVGTSS
+159 AAQSLGGTVAGTSS
-173 YAVNVTV
+173 YAVNVTR
-180 TGTDQILFQFDGGD
+180 TGTAEILFQFDGGD
-194 ALALGVMPDVTGTD
+194 DLALGVMPDVTEADT
-208 SVRTWFKGY
+208 VRTWFKGY

-310 TERTDRAVDETA
+310 TERTDQAVDETA

-389 ELAQRLERYDYDA
+389 ELAQRLENYGYDT

-434 RPSSMRSSSMRSVFG
+434 RPSSMRSVFG

-454 FTVNGRAASSGS
+454 FTVNGQAASSGS

-479 GSTSLDSQGSYTVI
+479 GSTSLDSQGTYTVI

-524 GGGSDTDTPA
+524 GGGSGTDTPT

-562 AWAMAERGFTYEE
+562 AWAMAERGFTYDE

>member
-1 MRRFFLRCA
+1 MQFA
-10 AAALA
+10 AVLLAVVLALPTALA
-15 AVLTLPPALAAER
+15 AG
-28 DSEMVRVGLAYGSSA
+28 SGGEMVRVGLAYGSGA
-43 LASANLENNTGY
+43 LVNANLENNTGY
-55 GSGYRMGYFDDGLDF
+55 GSGYRMGYFDDDLDF
-70 VELARTDEGETQI
+70 VELARTDEDETQI
-83 TMVKAQNTWV
+83 TMVKTQNTWV

-98 SNSDNGGEAIGCY
+98 SNSDNGGDVIGCY
-111 HVLVEDGYRSYEQ
+111 HVLVESGYRSYEQ

-133 DGFVAWIGGDYQVRA
+133 DGFVAWIDGDYQVRA
-148 GAYLTEEEAED
+148 GSYTSRQEAED
-159 AAWDLDGEVVGTSS
+159 AAQNLGGTVAGTSS
-173 YAVNVTV
+173 YAVNVTC
-180 TGTDQILFQFDGGD
+180 TGTAEILFQFDGGD
-194 ALALGVMPDVTGTD
+194 DLALGVMPDVTGAD
-208 SVRTWFKGY
+208 AVRTWFKGY

-310 TERTDRAVDETA
+310 TERTDQAVDETA

-389 ELAQRLERYDYDA
+389 ELAQRLENYGYDA

-434 RPSSMRSSSMRSVFG
+434 RPSSMRSVFG

-454 FTVNGRAASSGS
+454 FTVNGQAASSGS

-479 GSTSLDSQGSYTVI
+479 GSTSLDSQGTYTVI

-524 GGGSDTDTPA
+524 GGGSGTDTPT

>member
-1 MRRFFLRCA
+1 MQF
-10 AAALA
+10 A
-15 AVLTLPPALAAER
+15 AVLLAVVLALPTVLAAG
-28 DSEMVRVGLAYGSSA
+28 SGGEMVRVGLAYGSGA
-43 LASANLENNTGY
+43 LVNANLENNTGY
-55 GSGYRMGYFDDGLDF
+55 GSGYRMGYFDDDLDF
-70 VELARTDEGETQI
+70 VELAWTDEDETQI
-83 TMVKAQNTWV
+83 TMVKTQNVWV
-93 NGTSY
+93 NGSSY
-98 SNSDNGGEAIGCY
+98 STSDNGGDVIGCY

-124 AAADAQEYR
+124 AAAAAQEYR
-133 DGFVAWIGGDYQVRA
+133 DGFVAWIDGDYQVRA
-148 GAYLTEEEAED
+148 GSYTSRQEAED
-159 AAWDLDGEVVGTSS
+159 AAQSLGGTVAGTSS
-173 YAVNVTV
+173 YAVNVTR
-180 TGTDQILFQFDGGD
+180 TGTAEILFQFDGGD
-194 ALALGVMPDVTGTD
+194 DLALGVMPDVTGADT
-208 SVRTWFKGY
+208 VRTWFKGY

-310 TERTDRAVDETA
+310 TERTDQAVDETA

-358 YPYLCGVEDPYE
+358 YPYLCGVEDHYE

-389 ELAQRLERYDYDA
+389 ELAQRLENYGYDA

-434 RPSSMRSSSMRSVFG
+434 RPSSMRSVFG

-454 FTVNGRAASSGS
+454 FTVNGQAASSGS

-479 GSTSLDSQGSYTVI
+479 GSTSLDSQGTYTVI

-524 GGGSDTDTPA
+524 GDGSGTDTPA

-562 AWAMAERGFTYEE
+562 AWAMAERGFTYDE

>member
-1 MRRFFLRCA
+1 MQF
-10 AAALA
+10 A
-15 AVLTLPPALAAER
+15 AVLLAVVLALPTVLAAG
-28 DSEMVRVGLAYGSSA
+28 SGGEMVRVGLAYGSGA
-43 LASANLENNTGY
+43 LVNANLENNTGY
-55 GSGYRMGYFDDGLDF
+55 GSGYRMGYFDDNLDF
-70 VELARTDEGETQI
+70 VELAWTDEDETQI
-83 TMVKAQNTWV
+83 TMVKTQNTWV

-98 SNSDNGGEAIGCY
+98 SNSDNGGDVIGCY
-111 HVLVEDGYRSYEQ
+111 HVLVESGYRSYEQ

-133 DGFVAWIGGDYQVRA
+133 DGFVAWIDGDYQVRA
-148 GAYLTEEEAED
+148 GSYTSRQEAED
-159 AAWDLDGEVVGTSS
+159 AAQSLGGTVAGTSS
-173 YAVNVTV
+173 YAVNVTR
-180 TGTDQILFQFDGGD
+180 TGTAEILFQVDGGAD
-194 ALALGVMPDVTGTD
+194 LALGVMPDVTGADT
-208 SVRTWFKGY
+208 VRTWFKGY

-310 TERTDRAVDETA
+310 TERTDQAVDETA

-384 SYTSS
+384 SYSSS
-389 ELAQRLERYDYDA
+389 ELAQRLENYGYDA

-434 RPSSMRSSSMRSVFG
+434 RPSSMRSVFG

-454 FTVNGRAASSGS
+454 FTVNGQAASSGS

-479 GSTSLDSQGSYTVI
+479 GSTSLDSQGTYTVI

-524 GGGSDTDTPA
+524 GGGSGTDTPT

-562 AWAMAERGFTYEE
+562 AWAMAERGFTYDE

>member
-1 MRRFFLRCA
+1 MQFA
-10 AAALA
+10 AVLLAVVLALPTALA
-15 AVLTLPPALAAER
+15 AG
-28 DSEMVRVGLAYGSSA
+28 SGGEMVRVGLAYGSGA
-43 LASANLENNTGY
+43 LVNANLENNTGY

-70 VELARTDEGETQI
+70 VELARTDEDETQI
-83 TMVKAQNTWV
+83 TMVKTQNTWV

-98 SNSDNGGEAIGCY
+98 SNSDNGGDVIGCY
-111 HVLVEDGYRSYEQ
+111 HVLVESGYRSYEQ

-133 DGFVAWIGGDYQVRA
+133 DGFVAWIDGDYQVRA
-148 GAYLTEEEAED
+148 GSYTSRQEAED
-159 AAWDLDGEVVGTSS
+159 AAQSLGGTVAGTSS
-173 YAVNVTV
+173 YAVNVTR
-180 TGTDQILFQFDGGD
+180 TGTAEILFQFDGGD
-194 ALALGVMPDVTGTD
+194 ALALGVMPDVTGAD
-208 SVRTWFKGY
+208 AVRTWFKGY

-310 TERTDRAVDETA
+310 TERTDQAVDETA

-353 TSLEQ
+353 SSLEQ

-370 ADMASKNSYSSWTV
+370 ADMASQNSYSSWTV

-389 ELAQRLERYDYDA
+389 ELAQRLQARGYNA
-402 SSGIESLTLTY
+402 SSGIASLTLTY

-424 NYRDGGSDTI
+424 TYGNGESNDLKPTSI
-434 RPSSMRSSSMRSVFG
+434 RSVFG
-449 ISSIR
+449 VSSIR
-454 FTVNGRAASSGS
+454 FTVNGQSVSSGA
-466 GTTSSSGGGLTAN
+466 GTSSSGGGLTAN
-479 GSTSLDSQGSYTVI
+479 GSASLDSQGTYTVI

-513 GSITPAEDAAS
+513 GSVTPAEDAAS
-524 GGGSDTDTPA
+524 GGGSGTDTPA

-562 AWAMAERGFTYEE
+562 ARAMAERGFTYDE

>member
-1 MRRFFLRCA
+1 MQF
-10 AAALA
+10 A
-15 AVLTLPPALAAER
+15 AVLLAVVLALPTVLAAG
-28 DSEMVRVGLAYGSSA
+28 SGGEMVRVGLAYGSGA
-43 LASANLENNTGY
+43 LVNANLENNTGY
-55 GSGYRMGYFDDGLDF
+55 GSGYRMGYFDDDLDF
-70 VELARTDEGETQI
+70 VELAWTDEDETQI
-83 TMVKAQNTWV
+83 TMVKTQNVWV
-93 NGTSY
+93 NGSSY
-98 SNSDNGGEAIGCY
+98 STSDNGGDVIGCY

-133 DGFVAWIGGDYQVRA
+133 DGFVAWIDGDYQVRA
-148 GAYLTEEEAED
+148 GSYTSRQEAED
-159 AAWDLDGEVVGTSS
+159 AAQSLGGTVAGTSS
-173 YAVNVTV
+173 YAVNVTR
-180 TGTDQILFQFDGGD
+180 TGTAEILFQFDGGD
-194 ALALGVMPDVTGTD
+194 DLALGVMPDVTGADT
-208 SVRTWFKGY
+208 VRTWFKGY

-310 TERTDRAVDETA
+310 TERTDQAVDETA

-389 ELAQRLERYDYDA
+389 ELAQRLENYGYDA

-424 NYRDGGSDTI
+424 NYRGGGSDTI
-434 RPSSMRSSSMRSVFG
+434 RPSSMRSVFG

-454 FTVNGRAASSGS
+454 FTVNGQAASSGS

-479 GSTSLDSQGSYTVI
+479 GSTSLDSQGTYTVI

-524 GGGSDTDTPA
+524 GGGSGTDTPT

-562 AWAMAERGFTYEE
+562 AWAMAERGFTYDE

>member
-1 MRRFFLRCA
+1 MQF
-10 AAALA
+10 AAALL
-15 AVLTLPPALAAER
+15 AVVLALPTALAAG
-28 DSEMVRVGLAYGSSA
+28 SGGEMVRVGLAYGSGA
-43 LASANLENNTGY
+43 LVNANLENNTGY

-70 VELARTDEGETQI
+70 VELARTDEDETQI
-83 TMVKAQNTWV
+83 TMVKTQNTWV

-98 SNSDNGGEAIGCY
+98 SNSDNGGDVIGCY
-111 HVLVEDGYRSYEQ
+111 HVLVESGYRSYEQ

-133 DGFVAWIGGDYQVRA
+133 DGFVAWIDGDYQVRA
-148 GAYLTEEEAED
+148 GSYTSRQEAED
-159 AAWDLDGEVVGTSS
+159 AAQSLGGTVAGTSS
-173 YAVNVTV
+173 YAVNVTR
-180 TGTDQILFQFDGGD
+180 TGTAEILFQFDGGD
-194 ALALGVMPDVTGTD
+194 ALALGVMPDVTGAD
-208 SVRTWFKGY
+208 AVRTWFKGY

-310 TERTDRAVDETA
+310 TERTDQAVDETA

-389 ELAQRLERYDYDA
+389 ELAQRLENYGYDT

-434 RPSSMRSSSMRSVFG
+434 RPSSMRSVFG

-454 FTVNGRAASSGS
+454 FTVNGQAASSGS

-479 GSTSLDSQGSYTVI
+479 GSTSLDSQGTYTVI

-524 GGGSDTDTPA
+524 GGGSGTDTPT
-534 GTQVTVSGSSYS
+534 GTQVTVSGSSYT

-562 AWAMAERGFTYEE
+562 AWAMAERGCTYAE
-575 IIEFYYPGTYVR
+575 IIEFYYPGTSVR

>member
-1 MRRFFLRCA
+1 MQF
-10 AAALA
+10 A
-15 AVLTLPPALAAER
+15 AVLLAVVLALPTVLAAG
-28 DSEMVRVGLAYGSSA
+28 SGGEMVRVGLAYGSGA
-43 LASANLENNTGY
+43 LVNANLENNTGY
-55 GSGYRMGYFDDGLDF
+55 GSGYRMGYFDDDLDF
-70 VELARTDEGETQI
+70 VELAWTDEDETQI
-83 TMVKAQNTWV
+83 TMVKTQNVWV
-93 NGTSY
+93 NGSSY
-98 SNSDNGGEAIGCY
+98 STSDNGGDVIGCY

-133 DGFVAWIGGDYQVRA
+133 DGFVAWIDGDYQVRA
-148 GAYLTEEEAED
+148 GSYTSRQEAED
-159 AAWDLDGEVVGTSS
+159 AAQSLGGTVAGTSS
-173 YAVNVTV
+173 YAVNVTR
-180 TGTDQILFQFDGGD
+180 TGTAEILFQFDGGD
-194 ALALGVMPDVTGTD
+194 DLALGVMPDVTGADT
-208 SVRTWFKGY
+208 VRTWFKGY

-310 TERTDRAVDETA
+310 TERTDQAVDETA

-389 ELAQRLERYDYDA
+389 ELAQRLENYGYDA

-434 RPSSMRSSSMRSVFG
+434 RPSSMRSVFG

-454 FTVNGRAASSGS
+454 FTVNGQAASSGS

-479 GSTSLDSQGSYTVI
+479 GSTSLDSQGTYTVI

-524 GGGSDTDTPA
+524 GGGSGTDTPT

-562 AWAMAERGFTYEE
+562 AWAMAERGFTYDE

>member
-1 MRRFFLRCA
+1 MQFA
-10 AAALA
+10 AVLLAVVLALPTALA
-15 AVLTLPPALAAER
+15 AG
-28 DSEMVRVGLAYGSSA
+28 SGGEMVRVGLAYGSGA
-43 LASANLENNTGY
+43 LVNANLENNTGY
-55 GSGYRMGYFDDGLDF
+55 GSGYRMGYFDDDLDF
-70 VELARTDEGETQI
+70 VELAWTDEDETQI
-83 TMVKAQNTWV
+83 TMVKTQNTWV

-98 SNSDNGGEAIGCY
+98 SNSDNGGDVIGCY
-111 HVLVEDGYRSYEQ
+111 HVLVESGYRSYEQ

-133 DGFVAWIGGDYQVRA
+133 DGFVAWIDGDYQVRA
-148 GAYLTEEEAED
+148 GSYTSRQEAED
-159 AAWDLDGEVVGTSS
+159 AAQSLGGTVAGTSS
-173 YAVNVTV
+173 YAVNVTR
-180 TGTDQILFQFDGGD
+180 TGTAEILFQFDGGD
-194 ALALGVMPDVTGTD
+194 ALALGVMPDVTGAD
-208 SVRTWFKGY
+208 AVRTWFKEY

-227 IGGGDLTVVNIVDL
+227 IGGGNLTVVNIVDL

-310 TERTDRAVDETA
+310 TERTDQAVDETA

-389 ELAQRLERYDYDA
+389 ELAQRLENYGYDT

-434 RPSSMRSSSMRSVFG
+434 RPSSMRSVFG

-454 FTVNGRAASSGS
+454 FTVNGQAASSGS

-479 GSTSLDSQGSYTVI
+479 GSTSLDSQGTYTVI

-524 GGGSDTDTPA
+524 GGGSGTDTPT

-562 AWAMAERGFTYEE
+562 AWAMAERGFTYDE

>member
-1 MRRFFLRCA
+1 MQF
-10 AAALA
+10 A
-15 AVLTLPPALAAER
+15 AVLLAVVLALPTVLAAG
-28 DSEMVRVGLAYGSSA
+28 SGGEMVRVGLAYGSGA
-43 LASANLENNTGY
+43 LVNANLENNTGY
-55 GSGYRMGYFDDGLDF
+55 GSGYRMGYFDDDLDF
-70 VELARTDEGETQI
+70 VELAWTDEDETQI
-83 TMVKAQNTWV
+83 TMVKTQNTWV

-98 SNSDNGGEAIGCY
+98 SNSDNGGDVIGCY
-111 HVLVEDGYRSYEQ
+111 HVLVESGYRSYEQ

-133 DGFVAWIGGDYQVRA
+133 DGFVAWIDGDYQVRA
-148 GAYLTEEEAED
+148 GSYTSRQEAED
-159 AAWDLDGEVVGTSS
+159 AAQSLGGTVAGTSS
-173 YAVNVTV
+173 YAVNVTR
-180 TGTDQILFQFDGGD
+180 TGTAEILFQFDGGD
-194 ALALGVMPDVTGTD
+194 ALALGVMPDVTGAD
-208 SVRTWFKGY
+208 AVRTWFKGY

-310 TERTDRAVDETA
+310 TERTDQAVDETA

-384 SYTSS
+384 SYSSS
-389 ELAQRLERYDYDA
+389 ELAQRLENYGYDA

-434 RPSSMRSSSMRSVFG
+434 RPSSMRSVFD

-454 FTVNGRAASSGS
+454 FTVNGQAASSGS

-479 GSTSLDSQGSYTVI
+479 GSTSLDSQGTYTVI

-524 GGGSDTDTPA
+524 GGGSGTDTPT

-562 AWAMAERGFTYEE
+562 AWAMAERGFTYDE

>member
-1 MRRFFLRCA
+1 MQF
-10 AAALA
+10 A
-15 AVLTLPPALAAER
+15 AVLLAVVLSLPTVLAAG
-28 DSEMVRVGLAYGSSA
+28 SGGEMVRVGLAYGSGA
-43 LASANLENNTGY
+43 LVNANLENNTGY
-55 GSGYRMGYFDDGLDF
+55 GSGYRMGYFDDDLDF
-70 VELARTDEGETQI
+70 VELAWTDEDETQI
-83 TMVKAQNTWV
+83 TMVKTQNTWV

-98 SNSDNGGEAIGCY
+98 SNSDNGGDVIGCY
-111 HVLVEDGYRSYEQ
+111 HVLVESGYRSYEQ

-133 DGFVAWIGGDYQVRA
+133 DGFVAWIDGDYQVRA
-148 GAYLTEEEAED
+148 GSYTSRQEAED
-159 AAWDLDGEVVGTSS
+159 AAQNLGGTVAGTSS
-173 YAVNVTV
+173 YSVNVTR
-180 TGTDQILFQFDGGD
+180 TGTAEILFQFDGGD
-194 ALALGVMPDVTGTD
+194 ALALGVMPDVTGAD
-208 SVRTWFKGY
+208 AVRTWFKGY

-227 IGGGDLTVVNIVDL
+227 IGGGDLTVVNILDL

-310 TERTDRAVDETA
+310 TERTDQAVDETA

-353 TSLEQ
+353 TSLER

-389 ELAQRLERYDYDA
+389 ELVQRLENYGYDA

-434 RPSSMRSSSMRSVFG
+434 RPSSMRSVFG

-454 FTVNGRAASSGS
+454 FTVNGQAASSGS

-479 GSTSLDSQGSYTVI
+479 GSTSLDSQGTYTVI

-524 GGGSDTDTPA
+524 GGGSGTDTPT

-562 AWAMAERGFTYEE
+562 AWAMAERGFTYDE

>member
-1 MRRFFLRCA
+1 MQF
-10 AAALA
+10 A
-15 AVLTLPPALAAER
+15 AVLLAVVLALPTVLAAG
-28 DSEMVRVGLAYGSSA
+28 SGGEMVRVGLAYGSGA
-43 LASANLENNTGY
+43 LVNANLENNTGY
-55 GSGYRMGYFDDGLDF
+55 GSGYRMGYFDDDLDF
-70 VELARTDEGETQI
+70 VELAWTDEDETQI
-83 TMVKAQNTWV
+83 TMVKTQNTWV

-98 SNSDNGGEAIGCY
+98 STSDNGGDVIGCY
-111 HVLVEDGYRSYEQ
+111 HVLVESGYRSYEQ
-124 AAADAQEYR
+124 AADDAQEYR
-133 DGFVAWIGGDYQVRA
+133 DGFVAWVDGEYQVRA
-148 GAYLTEEEAED
+148 GSYTSRQEAED
-159 AAWDLDGEVVGTSS
+159 AAQSLGGTVAGTSS
-173 YAVNVTV
+173 YAVNVTR
-180 TGTDQILFQFDGGD
+180 TGSAEILFQFDGGD
-194 ALALGVMPDVTGTD
+194 ALALGVMPDVTGAD
-208 SVRTWFKGY
+208 AVRTWFKGY

-310 TERTDRAVDETA
+310 TERTDQAVDETA

-353 TSLEQ
+353 TSLER

-389 ELAQRLERYDYDA
+389 ELAQRLENYGYDA

-434 RPSSMRSSSMRSVFG
+434 RPSSMRSVFG

-454 FTVNGRAASSGS
+454 FTVNGQAASSGS

-479 GSTSLDSQGSYTVI
+479 GSTSLDSQGTYTVI

-524 GGGSDTDTPA
+524 GGGSGTDTPT

-562 AWAMAERGFTYEE
+562 AWAMAERGFTYDE

>member
-1 MRRFFLRCA
+1 MQF
-10 AAALA
+10 A
-15 AVLTLPPALAAER
+15 AVLLAVVLSLPTVLAAG
-28 DSEMVRVGLAYGSSA
+28 SGGEMVRVGLAYGSGA
-43 LASANLENNTGY
+43 LVNANLENNTGY
-55 GSGYRMGYFDDGLDF
+55 GSGYRMGYFDDDLDF
-70 VELARTDEGETQI
+70 VELAWTDEDETQI
-83 TMVKAQNTWV
+83 TMVKTQNTWV

-98 SNSDNGGEAIGCY
+98 SNSDNGGDVIGCY

-124 AAADAQEYR
+124 AADDAQEYR
-133 DGFVAWIGGDYQVRA
+133 DGFVAWIDGDYQVRA
-148 GAYLTEEEAED
+148 GSYTSRQEAED
-159 AAWDLDGEVVGTSS
+159 AAQSLGGTVAGTSS
-173 YAVNVTV
+173 YAVNVTR
-180 TGTDQILFQFDGGD
+180 TGTAEILFQFDGGD
-194 ALALGVMPDVTGTD
+194 DLALGVMPDVTGADT
-208 SVRTWFKGY
+208 VRTWFKGY

-227 IGGGDLTVVNIVDL
+227 IGGGNLTVVNIVDL

-310 TERTDRAVDETA
+310 TERTDQAVDETA

-389 ELAQRLERYDYDA
+389 ELAQRLENYGYDA
-402 SSGIESLTLTY
+402 SSGIESLILTY

-424 NYRDGGSDTI
+424 NYRGGGSDTI
-434 RPSSMRSSSMRSVFG
+434 RPSSMRSVFG

-454 FTVNGRAASSGS
+454 FTVNGQAASSGS

-479 GSTSLDSQGSYTVI
+479 GSTSLDSQGTYTVI

-524 GGGSDTDTPA
+524 GGGSGTDTPT

-562 AWAMAERGFTYEE
+562 AWAMAERGFTYDE

>member
-1 MRRFFLRCA
+1 MQF
-10 AAALA
+10 A
-15 AVLTLPPALAAER
+15 AVLLAVVLSLPTVLAAG
-28 DSEMVRVGLAYGSSA
+28 SGGEMVRVGLAYGSGA
-43 LASANLENNTGY
+43 LVNANLENNTGY
-55 GSGYRMGYFDDGLDF
+55 GSGYRMGYFDDDLDF
-70 VELARTDEGETQI
+70 VELAWTDEDETQI
-83 TMVKAQNTWV
+83 TMVKTQNTWV

-98 SNSDNGGEAIGCY
+98 SNSDNGGDVIGCY
-111 HVLVEDGYRSYEQ
+111 HVLVESGYRSYEQ

-133 DGFVAWIGGDYQVRA
+133 DGFVAWIDGDYQVRA
-148 GAYLTEEEAED
+148 GSYTSRQEAED
-159 AAWDLDGEVVGTSS
+159 AAQSLGGTVAGTSS
-173 YAVNVTV
+173 YAVNVTR
-180 TGTDQILFQFDGGD
+180 TGTAEILFQFDGGD
-194 ALALGVMPDVTGTD
+194 DLALGVMPDVTGADT
-208 SVRTWFKGY
+208 VRTWFKGY

-227 IGGGDLTVVNIVDL
+227 IGGGALTVVNIVDL

-310 TERTDRAVDETA
+310 TERTDQAVDETA

-370 ADMASKNSYSSWTV
+370 ADMANKNSYSSWTV

-389 ELAQRLERYDYDA
+389 ELAQRLENYGYDA

-434 RPSSMRSSSMRSVFG
+434 RPSSMRSVFG

-454 FTVNGRAASSGS
+454 FTVNGQAASSGS

-479 GSTSLDSQGSYTVI
+479 GSTSLDSQGTYTVI

-524 GGGSDTDTPA
+524 GGGSGTDTPT
-534 GTQVTVSGSSYS
+534 GTQVTVSGSSYT

-562 AWAMAERGFTYEE
+562 AWAMAERGFTYDE
-575 IIEFYYPGTYVR
+575 IIEFYYPGTYVW

>member
-1 MRRFFLRCA
+1 MQF
-10 AAALA
+10 A
-15 AVLTLPPALAAER
+15 AVLLAVVLALPTVLAAG
-28 DSEMVRVGLAYGSSA
+28 SGGEMVRVGLAYGSGA
-43 LASANLENNTGY
+43 LVNANLENNTGY
-55 GSGYRMGYFDDGLDF
+55 GSGYRMGYFDDDLDF
-70 VELARTDEGETQI
+70 VELAWTDEDETQI
-83 TMVKAQNTWV
+83 TMVKTQNVWV
-93 NGTSY
+93 NGSSY
-98 SNSDNGGEAIGCY
+98 STSDNGGDVIGCY

-133 DGFVAWIGGDYQVRA
+133 DGFVAWIDGDYQVRA
-148 GAYLTEEEAED
+148 GSYTSRQEAED
-159 AAWDLDGEVVGTSS
+159 AAQNLGGTVAGTSS
-173 YAVNVTV
+173 YAVNVTR
-180 TGTDQILFQFDGGD
+180 TGTAEILFQFDGGD
-194 ALALGVMPDVTGTD
+194 DLALGVMPDVTGADT
-208 SVRTWFKGY
+208 VRTWFKGY

-310 TERTDRAVDETA
+310 TERTDQAVDETA

-389 ELAQRLERYDYDA
+389 ELAQRLENYGYDA
-402 SSGIESLTLTY
+402 SSGIESLILTY

-434 RPSSMRSSSMRSVFG
+434 RPSSMRSVFG

-454 FTVNGRAASSGS
+454 FTVNGQAASSGS

-479 GSTSLDSQGSYTVI
+479 GSTSLDSQGTYTVI

-524 GGGSDTDTPA
+524 GGGSGTDTPT

-562 AWAMAERGFTYEE
+562 AWAMAERGFTYDE